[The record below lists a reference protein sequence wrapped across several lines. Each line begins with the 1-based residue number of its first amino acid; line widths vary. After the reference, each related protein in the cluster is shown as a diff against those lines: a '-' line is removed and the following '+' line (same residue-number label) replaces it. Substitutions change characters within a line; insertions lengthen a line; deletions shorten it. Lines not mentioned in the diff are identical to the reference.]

1 MVIPLYRPATI
12 EEGFVQKKS
21 LEIKK
26 INLETKI
33 NALALIKPSELKK
46 LVVRNRIAMTFF
58 DIKKQ

>member
-58 DIKKQ
+58 